1 MKTTTTKLTVVATA
15 KPSPLE
21 RLVEDYCADAR
32 ARGLSPKSIKY
43 GVAWPLREIFLPWAA
58 DNNITSVEELDNR
71 TCNRFSAHLQ
81 DHGGKQGALK
91 PASIWSYS
99 KAVRRFMSWASQ
111 EGEQVPGEVKLN
123 KLPQRMVEVLSAKEI
138 EALENAASSERDK
151 LIVMVLAQTGIRRA
165 ELVGLT
171 DRDLLDE
178 GGRYYLRI
186 HGKGGRD
193 RRVPMSSALAR
204 RLRKLIAGRP
214 KDADSKRIF
223 LALKKRAGGHSIE
236 PLTESGVTQMIT
248 GLGEKAGIERRVHPH
263 MFRHSFATLA
273 LRRGMDSL
281 MVAEVL
287 GHAGL
292 QMLSRVYSHTT
303 PTDAHVALMKVLVAE
318 DN

>member
-1 MKTTTTKLTVVATA
+1 MKTTGKLTVVPTT

-58 DNNITSVEELDNR
+58 DNGITAVEQLDNR
-71 TCNRFSAHLQ
+71 TCNQFSAHLQ
-81 DHGGKQGALK
+81 EHGGKQGQLK

-99 KAVRRFMSWASQ
+99 KAVRRFMSWAEQ
-111 EGEQVPGEVKLN
+111 EGERVPGQVKLN
-123 KLPQRMVEVLSAKEI
+123 KLPRREVEVLTAREI
-138 EALENAASSERDK
+138 EALENTAATERDK
-151 LIVMVLAQTGIRRA
+151 VIVQVLAQTGIRRA

-171 DRDLLDE
+171 DRDLVE
-178 GGRYYLRI
+178 QGGRSFLRI

-193 RRVPMSSALAR
+193 RRVPLSPALAR

-214 KDADSKRIF
+214 KDADTDRVFVALRKRPG
-223 LALKKRAGGHSIE
+223 AHSIE
-236 PLTESGVTQMIT
+236 PLTESGITQMIL
-248 GLGEKAGIERRVHPH
+248 GVGEKAGIERRVHPH
-263 MFRHSFATLA
+263 MLRHTFATIA

-281 MVAEVL
+281 MVAEVM
-287 GHAGL
+287 GHSSL

-318 DN
+318 DE